1 MFLGNK
7 SQIPQNYY
15 ANKLY
20 ESIKIYVDN
29 EREILNKLNI
39 NSESIYQ
46 GFLVDNSWVE
56 KWKLFSNYNNINKLF
71 QINNINEAEIKN
83 NIRQELLNKKLNFS
97 DLDYIDEF
105 ILIDAMQLISPI
117 TANKII
123 LKIIRKKLPI
133 LN

>member
-1 MFLGNK
+1 M
-7 SQIPQNYY
+7 
-15 ANKLY
+15 
-20 ESIKIYVDN
+20 DN
-29 EREILNKLNI
+29 EREILNKLKI

-71 QINNINEAEIKN
+71 QVNNITEAEIKN

-105 ILIDAMQLISPI
+105 ILIDAKQLISPI

-123 LKIIRKKLPI
+123 LKIIRKKLYFI
-133 LN
+133 YLIIK